1 LIEKEIRPCGV
12 HFKDK
17 KAMFIST
24 DRRKAEPLP
33 ALPLKTKGRK
43 RKLFFALLFEVKH
56 GIFKDDGDADDSF
69 QAKITPNRKQ
79 LEGDGERVTVAPRLV
94 SFP

>member
-1 LIEKEIRPCGV
+1 
-12 HFKDK
+12 
-17 KAMFIST
+17 M
-24 DRRKAEPLP
+24 P
-33 ALPLKTKGRK
+33 ALPLNTKGRK

-56 GIFKDDGDADDSF
+56 DIFKDDGDADDSF
-69 QAKITPNRKQ
+69 QAKTTPDRKQ